1 MKSNSAAKRKI
12 PFRDWLTALAVA
24 LAATAGLAQNSV
36 GIGTATPN
44 PRAVLDL
51 VAAPAS
57 PQGVLMPRLSSAQ
70 RQTLGSTLTP
80 GENGLLVFDAEEKK
94 FYYWRDTQWVES
106 AGSTT
111 ATGSGTVWW
120 SGTGLPADVA
130 GKDGDFYLHTL
141 SGDVYEKAAGRYALK
156 VNLRGPQGEPGPQ
169 GAAGAPGVQGAAG
182 APGTQGP
189 VGPVGPEGPTG
200 PPGLAGPQ
208 GTPGPQGP
216 PGPVGS
222 PGPPGAPGPQGVA
235 GPQGAPGPQ
244 GLPGPQG
251 APGPQG
257 VPGPEGLA
265 GSPGPQG
272 PQGAPGIPG
281 TNGRDGLPGQPGK
294 TLLSG
299 ATDPAATTGTDG
311 DFYLNTITYQL
322 FGPRTTTGWGP
333 GTSLVGP
340 ATGAAGGV
348 LTGNYPSPGLAPN
361 AVTGS
366 AIADLTVTVND
377 LADGSVT
384 QRKIVNQSISTGKIT
399 PGTANTYMVTDGT
412 GNVKWDAFPI
422 APDANTIPIGN
433 GTGFD
438 ATPLDKDVGLGL
450 DGKLTVTG
458 LQGKPLADVAP
469 LPNQALTWNET
480 NGQWEPGFVIPD
492 LTTAG
497 YAVAQART
505 YTVDATSFVQVNNL
519 GTAFTRFTDDTGEA
533 IYIQSAS
540 PGTNVLVAPLQL
552 PHNADVTGIDVFC
565 YNNDGDP
572 ITVELYEK
580 DLTSFSSISRASI
593 QSAGTGNQLIQIPV
607 APGSLFTDGSRAYK
621 IKVTLKG
628 YPIAPQQYVYGATV
642 HYQVNQPD

>member
-1 MKSNSAAKRKI
+1 MKSNSAAKYKI
-12 PFRDWLTALAVA
+12 PFRGWLAALAVA

-70 RQTLGSTLTP
+70 RQTLGGTLTT

-106 AGSTT
+106 AGSTA
-111 ATGSGTVWW
+111 ATGGGTVWW
-120 SGTGLPADVA
+120 SGTGLPADVS

-141 SGDVYEKAAGRYALK
+141 SGDVYEKAAGRYGLK

-169 GAAGAPGVQGAAG
+169 GAAGALGI
-182 APGTQGP
+182 QGP
-189 VGPVGPEGPTG
+189 AGPAGPQGPIGLT
-200 PPGLAGPQ
+200 GLAGPQ

-216 PGPVGS
+216 PGAM
-222 PGPPGAPGPQGVA
+222 GPMGLM
-235 GPQGAPGPQ
+235 GPQGAPGAQGLPGPQGALGPQ

-251 APGPQG
+251 VAGLPGPQG
-257 VPGPEGLA
+257 A
-265 GSPGPQG
+265 Q
-272 PQGAPGIPG
+272 GIPG

-299 ATDPAATTGTDG
+299 ATDPSPATGTDG
-311 DFYLNTITYQL
+311 DFYLNTTAYL
-322 FGPRTTTGWGP
+322 MFGPRTAAGWGA
-333 GTSLVGP
+333 GASLIGP

-384 QRKIVNQSISTGKIT
+384 QSKIVNQSISTGKIT

-458 LQGKPLADVAP
+458 LQGKPVADVAA
-469 LPNQALTWNET
+469 LPNQVLTWNQT
-480 NGQWEPGFVIPD
+480 NGQWEPGFVVPD

-497 YAVAQART
+497 YAVAQARM
-505 YTVDATSFVQVNNL
+505 YSVDATTFVQVSNL
-519 GTAFTRFTDDTGEA
+519 GTAFTRFTDDSGEA

-540 PGTNVLVAPLQL
+540 PGANVLVAPLQL

-572 ITVELYEK
+572 ITIELYEK

-628 YPIAPQQYVYGATV
+628 YPVAPQQYVYGATV

>member
-1 MKSNSAAKRKI
+1 MKSNSAAKHKFS
-12 PFRDWLTALAVA
+12 FRGWLTVLAVA

-51 VAAPAS
+51 VAAPTS

-80 GENGLLVFDAEEKK
+80 AENGLLVFDAEEKK

-106 AGSTT
+106 AGTAG
-111 ATGSGTVWW
+111 ATGGGTVWW
-120 SGTGLPADVA
+120 SGTGLPSDVS

-141 SGDVYEKAAGRYALK
+141 SGDVYEKAAGHYNLK
-156 VNLRGPQGEPGPQ
+156 VNLRGQQGEPGPQ
-169 GAAGAPGVQGAAG
+169 GAAGATGIQGVAG
-182 APGTQGP
+182 APGIQ
-189 VGPVGPEGPTG
+189 GPTG
-200 PPGLAGPQ
+200 PP

-216 PGPVGS
+216 SGPIGPVGL
-222 PGPPGAPGPQGVA
+222 
-235 GPQGAPGPQ
+235 Q

-251 APGPQG
+251 AQ
-257 VPGPEGLA
+257 
-265 GSPGPQG
+265 
-272 PQGAPGIPG
+272 GIPG

-299 ATDPAATTGTDG
+299 ATDPAATTGMDG
-311 DFYLNTITYQL
+311 DFYLNTTTYQM
-322 FGPRTTTGWGP
+322 FGPRTAAGWGY
-333 GTSLVGP
+333 GASLIGP

-348 LTGNYPSPGLAPN
+348 LVGNYPSPRLAPN
-361 AVTGS
+361 AVTGN
-366 AIADLTVTVND
+366 AIADLTITVND

-384 QRKIVNQSISTGKIT
+384 QSKLVNQSISTSKII

-422 APDANTIPIGN
+422 APDANTIAIGN

-438 ATPLDKDVGLGL
+438 ATPLDKDVGLAL

-458 LQGKPLADVAP
+458 LQGKPVADVTA
-469 LPNQALTWNET
+469 LHKQVLTWNEPV
-480 NGQWEPGFVIPD
+480 GRWEPGFVTPD
-492 LTTAG
+492 LTTVG
-497 YAVAQART
+497 YAVAQPRT
-505 YTVDATSFVQVNNL
+505 HSIDATAFVQVSNL
-519 GTAFTRFTDDTGEA
+519 GTAFTRFTDNAGGA
-533 IYIQSAS
+533 IYIQSAT
-540 PGTNVLVAPLQL
+540 PGASILVAPLQL
-552 PHNADVTGIDVFC
+552 PHNADITGINVFC
-565 YNNDGDP
+565 YNNDGEP

-580 DLTSFSSISRASI
+580 ALGTFSSTSRVSI
-593 QSAGTGNQLIQIPV
+593 QSTGTGNRLIQIPV
-607 APGSLFTDGSRAYK
+607 APGSLLTDGTRAYK

-628 YPIAPQQYVYGATV
+628 YPNVPQQYVYGATV